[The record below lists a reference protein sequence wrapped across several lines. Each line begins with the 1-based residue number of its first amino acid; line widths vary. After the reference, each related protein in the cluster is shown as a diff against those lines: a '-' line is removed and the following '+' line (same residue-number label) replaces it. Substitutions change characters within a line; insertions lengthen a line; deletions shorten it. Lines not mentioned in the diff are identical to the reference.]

1 MCVKVIASH
10 TWDVFWE
17 TVYIDVYVDGVQLNE
32 GQRGLLKA
40 RYLNSGTKR
49 AIETHLLNFMSYN
62 YYHLPMYAKPGMTLN
77 WTLWYELWNDA
88 AVATELDCV
97 NCLLGILKH
106 ACFYRK

>member
-1 MCVKVIASH
+1 
-10 TWDVFWE
+10 
-17 TVYIDVYVDGVQLNE
+17 LNE

-77 WTLWYELWNDA
+77 
-88 AVATELDCV
+88 
-97 NCLLGILKH
+97 
-106 ACFYRK
+106 